1 LFRRTGGDLAHTAV
15 VFPNK
20 RASLFFNE
28 HLAQQSEQPIW
39 SPAYLSISDLYRGL
53 STWEVGDPV
62 KLVCELYK
70 VFVRHTRSTES
81 LDDFYHW
88 GEMLM
93 ADFDDADKNLAD
105 TDALFANLKD
115 LKDIAGDYSFLDP
128 EQERAI
134 QEFFTH
140 FSIERRTELK
150 ERFISM
156 WDALGP
162 IYKDFREVLQAQG
175 IAYEGMLYRD
185 VIARLDP
192 DVMPYERYVF
202 VGFNVLNRVEQE
214 LFGKLQRAGKALFYW
229 DYDRFYL
236 NTEGD
241 RPHEAGEFIRR
252 NLRQFGNALPA
263 EVFDVMNLPKEVTY
277 IAAPTENAQARY
289 LPEWLRTHITPRE
302 KETAVVLCNEGLL
315 QPVLHAIPEEVEHV
329 NVTMGFPIQQTPVYS
344 FIDAIAQL
352 HIHGYDEHTGR
363 YGIKEVMNLLKHPY
377 TLRLTPHA
385 ARLQHELTRANRF
398 FPLPSELCADEFL
411 TILFR
416 PLLDGNKELCMRMTD
431 ALGMVAKMYRGQT
444 TDDEEEES
452 EAVHDAFEQL
462 YRESLFRAYTTVN
475 RFYSLIDE
483 GTLDVRPDTFYR
495 LMQRVMGADS
505 IPFHGEP
512 AIGLQVMGVLE
523 TRCLDFRHVVMLS
536 VNEGQLPKGIND
548 ASFIPY
554 NLRKAFGLTTFEHKI
569 AVFAYYFYRLVQR
582 AEKVTMI
589 YNTSTDGLNRG
600 EWSRFMLQLLVD
612 WPYPIRRRYLESGQ
626 SPLGTQTVVLA
637 KTPDVMRRMQARYD
651 VRVNPEAKLS
661 PTALNTYMDCPV
673 KFFYRYVAGLRVPDE
688 VNAEIDGA
696 TFGTL
701 FHKAAENVYRDLT
714 ARGRVVNHD
723 DLEALLKDDV
733 RLQAYVDDAFRSEF
747 FHITADERPE
757 YNGRQLINAAVIAR
771 YLRQLLQHDLRRTP
785 FTYMAAEKEV
795 TEDVT
800 VHTPKGDLLTR
811 IGGTIDRID
820 AKDGTLRIVDYKTGG
835 SPKKAPSV
843 ESLFT
848 PSSTRSGYIFQTF
861 LYASIISARL
871 TDKGMKIAP
880 SLLYIHH
887 AASPDYSPVIEMGE
901 RGQKAPVDDFAA
913 LYEQEFRER
922 LRVLLE
928 EIFLPDVPFVQT
940 EQEEKCAYCD
950 FKALCGK

>member
-1 LFRRTGGDLAHTAV
+1 
-15 VFPNK
+15 
-20 RASLFFNE
+20 
-28 HLAQQSEQPIW
+28 
-39 SPAYLSISDLYRGL
+39 
-53 STWEVGDPV
+53 
-62 KLVCELYK
+62 
-70 VFVRHTRSTES
+70 
-81 LDDFYHW
+81 
-88 GEMLM
+88 
-93 ADFDDADKNLAD
+93 
-105 TDALFANLKD
+105 
-115 LKDIAGDYSFLDP
+115 
-128 EQERAI
+128 
-134 QEFFTH
+134 
-140 FSIERRTELK
+140 
-150 ERFISM
+150 
-156 WDALGP
+156 
-162 IYKDFREVLQAQG
+162 
-175 IAYEGMLYRD
+175 
-185 VIARLDP
+185 
-192 DVMPYERYVF
+192 
-202 VGFNVLNRVEQE
+202 
-214 LFGKLQRAGKALFYW
+214 
-229 DYDRFYL
+229 
-236 NTEGD
+236 
-241 RPHEAGEFIRR
+241 
-252 NLRQFGNALPA
+252 
-263 EVFDVMNLPKEVTY
+263 
-277 IAAPTENAQARY
+277 
-289 LPEWLRTHITPRE
+289 
-302 KETAVVLCNEGLL
+302 
-315 QPVLHAIPEEVEHV
+315 
-329 NVTMGFPIQQTPVYS
+329 
-344 FIDAIAQL
+344 
-352 HIHGYDEHTGR
+352 
-363 YGIKEVMNLLKHPY
+363 
-377 TLRLTPHA
+377 
-385 ARLQHELTRANRF
+385 
-398 FPLPSELCADEFL
+398 
-411 TILFR
+411 
-416 PLLDGNKELCMRMTD
+416 
-431 ALGMVAKMYRGQT
+431 
-444 TDDEEEES
+444 
-452 EAVHDAFEQL
+452 
-462 YRESLFRAYTTVN
+462 
-475 RFYSLIDE
+475 
-483 GTLDVRPDTFYR
+483 
-495 LMQRVMGADS
+495 
-505 IPFHGEP
+505 
-512 AIGLQVMGVLE
+512 MGVLE

-733 RLQAYVDDAFRSEF
+733 RLQTYVDDAFRSEF
-747 FHITADERPE
+747 FHIAADERPE

-795 TEDVT
+795 AEDVT